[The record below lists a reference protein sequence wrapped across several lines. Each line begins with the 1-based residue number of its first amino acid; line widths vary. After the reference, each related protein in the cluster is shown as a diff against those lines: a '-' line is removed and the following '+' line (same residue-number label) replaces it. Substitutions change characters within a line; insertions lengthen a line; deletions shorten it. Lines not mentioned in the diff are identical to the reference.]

1 MKFIFW
7 KAHDKSY
14 PNIQLLSVLEKYF
27 KSYGNINV
35 IWPLFGMAFYEIW
48 PCQVTQ
54 AKNMSFPYL
63 KSYCPLNFKKSHENL
78 WFCCTPNGSYKED
91 NLKEGRI
98 FMPPPPPPLSGIG
111 LSEKKKLL
119 CEGLKPKTLT
129 VLVIPVPMSCILYHV
144 AMVLFPIKPH
154 QKSWVVIQHS
164 PYSVLLLTKNL
175 GKTLFINS
183 PPTDDINWHHRFS
196 GLLFH
201 KNL

>member
-7 KAHDKSY
+7 KAHYKSY
-14 PNIQLLSVLEKYF
+14 PKIQFLSILEKYF

-91 NLKEGRI
+91 NLKEGKI
-98 FMPPPPPPLSGIG
+98 SMPPPPLPKWNRVKW
-111 LSEKKKLL
+111 KKEASLWRFK
-119 CEGLKPKTLT
+119 
-129 VLVIPVPMSCILYHV
+129 
-144 AMVLFPIKPH
+144 A
-154 QKSWVVIQHS
+154 
-164 PYSVLLLTKNL
+164 KN
-175 GKTLFINS
+175 INS
-183 PPTDDINWHHRFS
+183 ASYTSAHDLHTLPRGHGSFS
-196 GLLFH
+196 H
-201 KNL
+201 